1 MVIKGRNGKGARWS
15 LAKGHPARIV
25 RNNHLQT
32 HVGLL
37 GAALQFGESMWQA
50 HELIRR
56 VGTALR
62 TRYDDLIHEPLP
74 ERWVDLIHYLD
85 EKERREAQ
93 ERQRQPY

>member
-1 MVIKGRNGKGARWS
+1 
-15 LAKGHPARIV
+15 
-25 RNNHLQT
+25 
-32 HVGLL
+32 
-37 GAALQFGESMWQA
+37 MWQA
-50 HELIRR
+50 HELVRR